1 VLTGYPPSDKAL
13 REWLLSLNMKHQN
26 DVAKLLHGFLSSL
39 LDVTLEQLK
48 DIEDGDTLYNCS

>member
-13 REWLLSLNMKHQN
+13 RKWLLSLNTMHQK

-39 LDVTLEQLK
+39 LDVTLERLK
-48 DIEDGDTLYNCS
+48 AIEDGDTLYNCS